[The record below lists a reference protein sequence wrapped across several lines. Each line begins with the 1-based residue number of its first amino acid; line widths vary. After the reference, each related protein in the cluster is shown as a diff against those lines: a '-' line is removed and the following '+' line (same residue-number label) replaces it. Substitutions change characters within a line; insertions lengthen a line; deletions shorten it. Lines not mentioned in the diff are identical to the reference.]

1 MIVTAAPS
9 IAALPQEGGR
19 PRVQRLVEDLPTV
32 HLEAAV
38 PRRATWS
45 LEVDGL
51 VEQPLRLSMS
61 DLTALSTPERE
72 IDLHCVW
79 GWSRPGCRW
88 GGVDGDDFLER
99 CRPRP
104 EATCALF
111 GAADSPYASCV
122 RLDDVVDGML
132 AWSLDGR
139 ELPSQHGG
147 PLRFVGPAHL
157 WGYKG
162 VKWLARVTFLEHF
175 EPGFWE
181 AKVGDAEGR
190 IPDAILDLFERP

>member
-1 MIVTAAPS
+1 MSMIAE
-9 IAALPQEGGR
+9 LPREAGR
-19 PRVQRLVEDLPTV
+19 PRVQRLVDDLPTV
-32 HLEAAV
+32 HLEAEV
-38 PRRATWS
+38 PHRAAWS
-45 LEVDGL
+45 VTVDGL

-61 DLTALSTPERE
+61 DLSALDRTERE
-72 IDLHCVW
+72 LDLHCVW

-88 GGVDGDDFLER
+88 GGVTGEAFLR
-99 CRPRP
+99 HCRPRP

-122 RLDDVVDGML
+122 RLEDVLDGML
-132 AWSLDGR
+132 AWSLDGAP
-139 ELPSQHGG
+139 LAPQHGG
-147 PLRFVGPAHL
+147 PLRFVAPARL
-157 WGYKG
+157 WGYKS

>member
-1 MIVTAAPS
+1 MMLTEGV
-9 IAALPQEGGR
+9 AALPREAGK
-19 PRVQRLVEDLPTV
+19 PRVQRLVHDLRPV
-32 HLEAAV
+32 HLEAKV
-38 PRRATWS
+38 PQRAAWS

-51 VEQPLRLSMS
+51 VEQPLRLSPA
-61 DLTALSTPERE
+61 DIAALPRAERE

-79 GWSRPGCRW
+79 GWSRSGCRW
-88 GGVDGDDFLER
+88 EGVAGDVFLEH

-111 GAADSPYASCV
+111 TAADSPYASCV
-122 RLDDVVDGML
+122 RLPDAADGML

-139 ELPSQHGG
+139 ELAPEHGG
-147 PLRFVGPAHL
+147 PLRFVGPARL

-162 VKWLARVTFLEHF
+162 VKWVARVTFLERF

-181 AKVGDAEGR
+181 AKVGDVEGR
-190 IPDAILDLFERP
+190 VPEAILDLFERR